1 MAVSQT
7 DVAIEAEVPV
17 LPPISIRK
25 PSRLAHLLGT
35 RVDSLKPEHQM
46 DVCTG
51 SGLGDPS
58 AFQVVN
64 ANIAR
69 YFSSEIGVHGLRGE
83 TDAILS
89 LLRCKL
95 EMVRW

>member
-1 MAVSQT
+1 MF
-7 DVAIEAEVPV
+7 E
-17 LPPISIRK
+17 
-25 PSRLAHLLGT
+25 T
-35 RVDSLKPEHQM
+35 RTSNGF
-46 DVCTG
+46 TG

-64 ANIAR
+64 ANVAR

-89 LLRCKL
+89 LLRCKGNGPL
-95 EMVRW
+95 VDEEASALAFANANDLRFACCYFLAHPRDSHSPSLSWI

>member
-1 MAVSQT
+1 MYGV
-7 DVAIEAEVPV
+7 
-17 LPPISIRK
+17 
-25 PSRLAHLLGT
+25 
-35 RVDSLKPEHQM
+35 
-46 DVCTG
+46 
-51 SGLGDPS
+51 GLGDPS